1 MSAPLTVAG
10 AALRLDSLVKRYG
23 ADAAPA
29 VDRVTLD
36 IAAGEFMTL
45 LGPSGSG
52 KTTTLN
58 IIAGFVQQDAG
69 RVLIDGEDIAS
80 LPPHRRDLGFV
91 FQSYAL
97 FPHMSVAQ
105 NIGYPL
111 ARRGV
116 AKPELR
122 RRVDEIMELVEL
134 GHLGTRRPSELSGGQ
149 QQRVALARA
158 LVFRPRALL
167 LDEPLAALD
176 RQLRES
182 LQDELRRL
190 HRELG
195 VTIVLV
201 THDQQ
206 EALHLSDRI
215 AVFNRGAIEQLG
227 SPRELYERPATSFVA
242 RFLGE
247 STFLEGRMSGGA
259 VELGGDRI
267 PVAAGGV
274 ADGEAVALVVRP
286 EAVAIAVGGARPECD
301 VVREATVT
309 DLVYRG
315 TSVRAT
321 ARLDGGAEVLA
332 SLGARD
338 LGELRIGDRVALG
351 WNLADGAVVGTGR
364 GATSIPTTGAGI

>member
-1 MSAPLTVAG
+1 
-10 AALRLDSLVKRYG
+10 
-23 ADAAPA
+23 
-29 VDRVTLD
+29 
-36 IAAGEFMTL
+36 
-45 LGPSGSG
+45 
-52 KTTTLN
+52 
-58 IIAGFVQQDAG
+58 
-69 RVLIDGEDIAS
+69 
-80 LPPHRRDLGFV
+80 
-91 FQSYAL
+91 
-97 FPHMSVAQ
+97 MSVAQ

-116 AKPELR
+116 GKPELR
-122 RRVDEIMELVEL
+122 RRVGEIMDLVEL
-134 GHLGTRRPSELSGGQ
+134 GHLGARRPSELSGGQ

-190 HRELG
+190 HRDLG

-227 SPRELYERPATSFVA
+227 SPRELYERPATPFVA

-267 PVAAGGV
+267 PVSAGGV
-274 ADGEAVALVVRP
+274 ADGQAVALVVRP
-286 EAVAIAVGGARPECD
+286 EAVAITAGGARPERE

-321 ARLDGGAEVLA
+321 TRLDGGAEVLA
-332 SLGARD
+332 SFGARD
-338 LGELRIGDRVALG
+338 LGGLRIGDRVAVG
-351 WNLADGAVVGTGR
+351 WNLADGSVVASDR
-364 GATSIPTTGAGI
+364 GAASIPTTGAAV